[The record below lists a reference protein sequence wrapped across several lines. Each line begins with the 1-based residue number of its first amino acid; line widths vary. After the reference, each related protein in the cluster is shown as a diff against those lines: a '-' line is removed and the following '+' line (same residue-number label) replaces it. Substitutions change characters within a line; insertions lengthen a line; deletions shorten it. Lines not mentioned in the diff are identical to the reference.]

1 MIYKKKRER
10 RKYRRGY
17 ESGGGFNCPV
27 ITKSRDRLSLTG
39 SGRKSALTIRCSPVL
54 QLVIEVS
61 NIVAFALVF
70 IEALQ
75 HADSL
80 S

>member
-1 MIYKKKRER
+1 MNYKKKEKKREG

-27 ITKSRDRLSLTG
+27 TTKSRDRLS
-39 SGRKSALTIRCSPVL
+39 LTIRCSPVL